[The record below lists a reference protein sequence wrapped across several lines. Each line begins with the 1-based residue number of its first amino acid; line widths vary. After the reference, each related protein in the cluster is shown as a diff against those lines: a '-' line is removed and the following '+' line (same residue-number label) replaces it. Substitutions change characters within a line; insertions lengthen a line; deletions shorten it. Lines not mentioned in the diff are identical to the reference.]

1 MRWMEFASCRGM
13 ETNIFFPTRG
23 EEIDIR
29 LRKVCA
35 DCTVKEEC
43 LQDAL
48 KEEIQIGF
56 RGGLSAKKRRIMI
69 QDQRHALRKAS

>member
-1 MRWMEFASCRGM
+1 
-13 ETNIFFPTRG
+13 
-23 EEIDIR
+23 
-29 LRKVCA
+29 VCA

-56 RGGLSAKKRRIMI
+56 RGGLSAKKRRIMV
-69 QDQRHALRKAS
+69 QNQRHALRKAS